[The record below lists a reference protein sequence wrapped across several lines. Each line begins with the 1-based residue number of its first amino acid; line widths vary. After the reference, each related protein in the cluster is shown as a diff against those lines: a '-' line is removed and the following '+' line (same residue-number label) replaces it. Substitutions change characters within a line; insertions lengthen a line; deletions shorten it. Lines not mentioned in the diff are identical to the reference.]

1 MAIQPAVHANRYAHW
16 NHKFEEALKDKRIN
30 ALALTIISAIGTF
43 LLMQGFLSPARDVD
57 GKEFSQISYRD
68 ISPIA
73 LATSITSLIYIW
85 PILSLVKKSGNPSP
99 LLCGTIFGA
108 LFPLYRLAFC
118 LHTQSPP
125 VETMDAIAACK
136 QFFIENQEKYFLPE
150 CLIHP
155 LKDYLSFCEVSM
167 YELPQN
173 IQNCLDFN
181 YYKYQTIAP
190 VDRYNEYQRC
200 LPTSQFM
207 ASDITQFTILAINGV
222 VILLGLM
229 KLGIQLKNCS
239 RRRHLYESI
248 NV

>member
-1 MAIQPAVHANRYAHW
+1 MNIQAAVHANRCAQW
-16 NHKFEEALKDKRIN
+16 NQKFDEGLKDKRIN
-30 ALALTIISAIGTF
+30 GIALTIISALGTF
-43 LLMQGFLSPARDVD
+43 LLMQGFLSPARDID
-57 GKEFSQISYRD
+57 STELSHISYRN

-73 LATSITSLIYIW
+73 LATSITSLVYLW
-85 PILSLVKKSGNPSP
+85 PILSLVKKSMNPSP
-99 LLCGTIFGA
+99 LVCGAIFGSI
-108 LFPLYRLAFC
+108 FPLYRLAFC

-125 VETMDAIAACK
+125 VETMDAVAACK
-136 QFFIENQEKYFLPE
+136 QFFIENQDKYFLPE

-155 LKDYLSFCEVSM
+155 LKDYLSFCEVSI

-190 VDRYNEYQRC
+190 VDRYHEYQRC

-222 VILLGLM
+222 VILLGLV
-229 KLGIQLKNCS
+229 KLGILLKNCS
-239 RRRHLYESI
+239 GKRHQYETI